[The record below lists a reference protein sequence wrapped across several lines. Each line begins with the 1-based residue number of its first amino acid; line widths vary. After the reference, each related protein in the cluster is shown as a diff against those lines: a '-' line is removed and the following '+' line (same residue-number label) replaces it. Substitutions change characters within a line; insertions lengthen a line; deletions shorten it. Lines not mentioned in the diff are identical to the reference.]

1 MLKPTDRLR
10 KYRDLY
16 RLTRREDG
24 IWYLLT
30 RYPDDGHG
38 MTFDVYEF
46 SDTHQAAC
54 LPPQTGASLLKRFPE
69 VFTLHQDAEDA
80 KVLLFPEEGL
90 HDLADVLG
98 LRRKRKLSDGHRQK
112 LVAANTQFR
121 FTPGSESEK
130 TP

>member
-1 MLKPTDRLR
+1 MMLKPTDRLR

-54 LPPQTGASLLKRFPE
+54 LPPQTGASLLKRCLSSRYDLHRCKYQRLI
-69 VFTLHQDAEDA
+69 FTSLFRGRRSSVD
-80 KVLLFPEEGL
+80 LLFAVQTLNNP
-90 HDLADVLG
+90 
-98 LRRKRKLSDGHRQK
+98 RRSGTRTRSSR
-112 LVAANTQFR
+112 
-121 FTPGSESEK
+121 
-130 TP
+130 